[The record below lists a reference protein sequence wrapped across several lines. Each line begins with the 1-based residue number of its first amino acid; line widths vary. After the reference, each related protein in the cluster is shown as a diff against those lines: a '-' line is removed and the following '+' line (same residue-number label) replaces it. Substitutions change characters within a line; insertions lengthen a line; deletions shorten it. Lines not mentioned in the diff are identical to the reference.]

1 MLVNLKEIFK
11 IKGENGAV
19 GAFNLHCLEML
30 PSFFKAAKESNS
42 PIIIQLSVGTA
53 RYIGYKL
60 LVDSVKSLIESTR
73 VDVCLH
79 LDHCENVEEIKEA
92 IDNGFTSV
100 MIDGSKLNLENNIAI
115 TNQVLQYAKNFNV
128 SVEAELGTIGGTE
141 EGKTVKQEDILYT
154 RVNEAEYFLQNA
166 AVDALA
172 ISIGTAHGLYKG
184 KAEINITRLK
194 EINSVINI
202 PLVLHGGTGVSDA
215 DIKRC
220 IENGIKKVNVGTEQ
234 NVAWI
239 KEGIKNFEEG
249 VERKSLRNLLI
260 PSNIKVEEVLKNKIA
275 LFNL

>member
-1 MLVNLKEIFK
+1 MNLKKILE
-11 IKGENGAV
+11 IKGNNGAV

-30 PSFFKAAKESNS
+30 PSFFKAAKETES

-60 LVDSVKSLIESTR
+60 LVDSIKSLCESTN
-73 VDVCLH
+73 VNVCLH
-79 LDHCENVEEIKEA
+79 LDHCESVQEIKEA
-92 IDNGFTSV
+92 IDHGFTSV
-100 MIDGSKLNLENNIAI
+100 MIDGSKLSLEKNIAI
-115 TNQVLQYAKNFNV
+115 TNEVILYARQFDV

-141 EGKTVKQEDILYT
+141 EGKTVKQDDILYT
-154 RVNEAEYFLQNA
+154 RVTEAQYFLKNA
-166 AVDALA
+166 DVDALA

-184 KAEINITRLK
+184 KAEINISRLK
-194 EINSVINI
+194 QINAITSI
-202 PLVLHGGTGVSDA
+202 PLVLHGGTGVSDD
-215 DIKRC
+215 DIKKC

-239 KEGIKNFEEG
+239 KEGIKNFETG

-260 PSNIKVEEVLKNKIA
+260 PANTKVEEVLKNKIS

>member
-79 LDHCENVEEIKEA
+79 LDHCESVEEIKEA

-141 EGKTVKQEDILYT
+141 EGKTVKQEDIFYT

-184 KAEINITRLK
+184 KAEINIPRLK

-202 PLVLHGGTGVSDA
+202 PLVLHGGT
-215 DIKRC
+215 
-220 IENGIKKVNVGTEQ
+220 
-234 NVAWI
+234 
-239 KEGIKNFEEG
+239 
-249 VERKSLRNLLI
+249 ERKSLRNLLI